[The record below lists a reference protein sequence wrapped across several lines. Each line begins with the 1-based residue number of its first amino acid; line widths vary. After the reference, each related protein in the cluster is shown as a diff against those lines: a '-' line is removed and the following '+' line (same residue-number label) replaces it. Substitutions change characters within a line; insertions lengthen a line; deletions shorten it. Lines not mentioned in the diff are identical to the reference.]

1 MRALKSVMK
10 FQYETF
16 TRHSALCLFIQYN
29 THYESG
35 IIMTT
40 EDIETRKQQ
49 QQKHRMPA
57 FKGFLH
63 NIEEDSSQN
72 N

>member
-16 TRHSALCLFIQYN
+16 MRHSALCLFIQYN

-40 EDIETRKQQ
+40 EDRDK
-49 QQKHRMPA
+49 
-57 FKGFLH
+57 
-63 NIEEDSSQN
+63 N
-72 N
+72 NNNKNTECLPSRVS